1 MGGQISMGPMRN
13 GGRGSLTTK
22 ECTMIA
28 ALVLATLLAT
38 ASPPP
43 APGAPVEEDLHQ
55 NSLVGE
61 FAHPPDPG
69 RHAAVI
75 VLGGFNGGIPAGAFD
90 FARLGYS
97 ALALAYFGAKPLP
110 NDLDRIPVETVSHA
124 IDWLDGNPTV
134 DPTRIGVVGVS
145 DGAALA
151 LLAAAL
157 DPRIKAVAVVSPT
170 AYVWFAAVFD
180 GGYDRSS
187 WTARNV
193 QLAFIGP
200 NAAAEAGFGAAFQKG
215 GTYAFRDLYD
225 ASLSAA
231 PAATVAAATIPVE
244 RIGGPILCVAGDDDR
259 KWDSAGSC
267 ATIAARR
274 KAAHRDARD
283 QVTIE
288 PGAGH
293 ALSIE
298 GRPTP
303 ELLPAGKIQLRLGG
317 TPEADARAAA
327 DERARVLSFLSRSL

>member
-1 MGGQISMGPMRN
+1 
-13 GGRGSLTTK
+13 
-22 ECTMIA
+22 MIA
-28 ALVLATLLAT
+28 ALLLATLVAA

-43 APGAPVEEDLHQ
+43 APGAPIEEDVHQ

-61 FAHPPDPG
+61 FARPPDPG

-75 VLGGFNGGIPAGAFD
+75 VLGGLNGGVPDGAFD

-97 ALALAYFGAKPLP
+97 ALALAYFGAGPLP
-110 NDLDRIPVETVSHA
+110 KGIDQIPVETVSHA
-124 IDWLDGNPTV
+124 IDWLAANPEV
-134 DPTRIGVVGVS
+134 DASRIAVVGIS

-170 AYVWFAAVFD
+170 AYVWFAPVFD
-180 GGYDRSS
+180 GGYVRSS
-187 WTARNV
+187 WTAGNV
-193 QLAFIGP
+193 QLTFIEP
-200 NAAAEAGFGAAFQKG
+200 DPTAVAALAAVYQKG
-215 GTYAFRDLYD
+215 GAYAFRDLYD

-231 PAATVAAATIPVE
+231 PASTVASATIPVE

-259 KWDSAGSC
+259 EWDSAGSC

-274 KAAHRDARD
+274 KAAHRDDRD

-288 PGAGH
+288 RGAGH

-303 ELLPAGKIQLRLGG
+303 DILPAGKLQLRMGG
-317 TPEADARAAA
+317 TPDANARAAE